1 MSVKIVGIKFKN
13 SCKVY
18 YFDPQNIDFQE
29 GDAAIVETAR
39 GVEFGDVVTPNKD
52 VDDSEVVQ
60 PLKPVIRKATE
71 ADCAQL
77 IKNQEMKAEAVRL
90 SSEKIDKH
98 QLDMKVV
105 DAEYTFDRQKIII
118 YFTAAGRVDFRD
130 LVKDLA
136 SVFRIRIELRQIY
149 ERDDAKMR
157 GALAP
162 CGRPCCCNTCLP
174 DFAKVSIKMAK
185 IQGLSL
191 NPTKISGVCG
201 RLMCCLKYEND
212 YYSEMY
218 RKMPKLGSKARTP
231 DGEGIVESN
240 DILKQKV
247 RVRIMQSDGSF
258 DVQTYDLADVN
269 AREHQSAADEDG
281 GEDSA
286 ELRNL
291 ED

>member
-18 YFDPQNIDFQE
+18 YFGPLDIEFQE

-39 GVEFGDVVTPNKD
+39 GVEYGDVVIANKE
-52 VDDSEVVQ
+52 VDDKEVVQ

-71 ADCAQL
+71 ADKKQL
-77 IKNQEMKAEAVRL
+77 EKNQEMKAEAVRL
-90 SSEKIDKH
+90 ATEKINKH

-136 SVFRIRIELRQIY
+136 GVFRIRIELRQIY

-201 RLMCCLKYEND
+201 RLMCCLKFEND
-212 YYSEMY
+212 YYSEMF
-218 RKMPKLGSKARTP
+218 RKMPKIGSRAKTP
-231 DGEGIVESN
+231 DGEGVVESN

-247 RVRIMQSDGSF
+247 RIKIMQADGSF
-258 DVQTYDLADVN
+258 DIKTYDLSEVN
-269 AREHQSAADEDG
+269 AREHQSTADADG
-281 GEDSA
+281 DDDA
-286 ELRNL
+286 ELKHL